1 MAAKKWLARAGALF
15 ILMGFLLPSLTVS
28 CTSAPV
34 TNLSY
39 SLMDL
44 ASEKG
49 DLGAPVLYMI
59 PLGALLT
66 LIFAFLPERPNFPKP
81 VLFFGQASG
90 AVVGVLSILLTV
102 LLYSRDYGRYG
113 FDITPEFGGY
123 LLAVGYTLIA
133 AGLVFQLPDLAPMEP
148 PYSEPYSTGA
158 PPQTDQPVIA
168 PRGNQPSIDPHLSAP
183 GARSPSQ
190 SAIPPASFADM
201 YVTPAWLRV
210 VQGDLQQMIVPL
222 DKDHFTIGRGSS
234 CHLRLSDRAI
244 SRQHVRL
251 RFARGA
257 WYLQDQGSAA
267 GTFVNGERVNATRLE
282 PGDMIKIGDCLF
294 EFHMQ

>member
-1 MAAKKWLARAGALF
+1 MAIKKWFARAGALF

-28 CTSAPV
+28 CASAPV
-34 TNLSY
+34 TNQSY

-44 ASEKG
+44 ASDSG

-81 VLFFGQASG
+81 ALFFGQASG
-90 AVVGVLSILLTV
+90 AVVGVLSILFTV

-113 FDITPEFGGY
+113 FDIAPEFGGY
-123 LLAVGYTLIA
+123 LLAVGYTLVA
-133 AGLVFQLPDLAPMEP
+133 AGLVFQLPDLAPMEL
-148 PYSEPYSTGA
+148 PYSEPYSAGA
-158 PPQTDQPVIA
+158 PQQTDQPVIA
-168 PRGNQPSIDPHLSAP
+168 PHLSAP
-183 GARSPSQ
+183 GARPPGQ
-190 SAIPPASFADM
+190 PAIPPASFADM
-201 YVTPAWLRV
+201 YEAPAWLRV
-210 VQGDLQQMIVPL
+210 VQGDLQQTIVPL
-222 DKDHFTIGRGSS
+222 DQDHFMIGRGSS

-267 GTFVNGERVNATRLE
+267 GTFVNGERVNATRLK